1 VPRASCTRAPQ
12 ARRPEE
18 VAFAT
23 VGHRIWR
30 YSGRCRSRRSL
41 DAKARWASID
51 STPRVQRYGCYPTR
65 RVVSRHVTAARM
77 GTAAEERCTTNK
89 LGGAGGPATSA
100 GISSPSW
107 AGGRCGRR
115 RLRSKSHSRDR
126 TFINGGRPVVGGR
139 LQRVLLR
146 VADVAPDPEATMRP
160 AWSFS
165 SKRITAPSFL
175 ASVCTLLARAD
186 ASRAHCTRYT
196 LKSGC
201 RIARSCYGCSLSNRT
216 VASLFSSSRASVPT
230 TCPPTLDDVTAQ
242 GNTAEHAPD
251 RPSQA
256 PSFRTNLLV
265 Q

>member
-12 ARRPEE
+12 ARRPDE

-100 GISSPSW
+100 GISSHR
-107 AGGRCGRR
+107 GR
-115 RLRSKSHSRDR
+115 
-126 TFINGGRPVVGGR
+126 VAAAVGGGCDR
-139 LQRVLLR
+139 KAILGTTHLLMVGAPSS
-146 VADVAPDPEATMRP
+146 VAVSSAFCFAALTVAPDPEATMRP

-230 TCPPTLDDVTAQ
+230 SCPPTLDDVTAQ

-256 PSFRTNLLV
+256 PSFRTNLRV